1 MRSGGLGLD
10 HVGQPLFRVVNEQDP
25 GRCRTGIHTVMPSS
39 ERLDE
44 DRFGREFP
52 PGTVLQLDCQRA
64 FDHIDIVDIGMLVL
78 PNIVPGGISTT
89 VAVTLRIFPGY
100 SSFWP
105 VIVVVVFS
113 NGVTF
118 TVGCCWVQVV
128 VVPKR
133 WTMNPASANSILIA
147 ASLNWNYM
155 AKTARIPYRQNS
167 AGRVAP
173 KKTFMHKVSFK
184 LNGGKRQP
192 PLKLN
197 CAMFNS

>member
-1 MRSGGLGLD
+1 
-10 HVGQPLFRVVNEQDP
+10 
-25 GRCRTGIHTVMPSS
+25 MPSS

-44 DRFGREFP
+44 GRFGREFP

-64 FDHIDIVDIGMLVL
+64 FDHIDMVDIGMLVL
-78 PNIVPGGISTT
+78 PNVDSR
-89 VAVTLRIFPGY
+89 LHK
-100 SSFWP
+100 S
-105 VIVVVVFS
+105 
-113 NGVTF
+113 
-118 TVGCCWVQVV
+118 
-128 VVPKR
+128 
-133 WTMNPASANSILIA
+133 WTMNPASANRILIA

-167 AGRVAP
+167 AGRVAR